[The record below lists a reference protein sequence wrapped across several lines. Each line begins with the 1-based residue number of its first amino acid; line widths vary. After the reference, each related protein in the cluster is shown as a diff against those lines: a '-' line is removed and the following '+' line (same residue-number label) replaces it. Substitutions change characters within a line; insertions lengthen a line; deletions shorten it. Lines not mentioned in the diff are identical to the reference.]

1 MIIGTGID
9 IIEVERVAEAMKRKR
24 FAERVFSQRELDFL
38 KNRNMNPQTTAGG
51 FAAKEAIS
59 KALGTGFGL
68 VSLREIEILHDEAG
82 KPFAELCGGAL
93 AHMIEIGGKRL
104 HVSISHVASTAVAQA
119 IIEE

>member
-9 IIEVERVAEAMKRKR
+9 IIEVERVAEAMKRKG
-24 FAERVFSQRELDFL
+24 FAERVFSVRELDFL
-38 KNRNMNPQTTAGG
+38 KSRNMNSQTTAGG
-51 FAAKEAIS
+51 FAAKEAVS

-82 KPFAELCGGAL
+82 KPFVELCGGAL
-93 AHMIEIGGKRL
+93 AHMAKIGGKRL